1 MREVF
6 GEFMAELDG
15 VRVSSAIGYGLPALL
30 VERVG
35 TSASN
40 TGALLKFDAF
50 LLPAERGS
58 VITMLHPEYSVVV
71 PEPGLI
77 KVPLAYPL
85 ARHDDRWAGFVNV
98 WIELKRRD
106 GTIDTLY
113 RQDAQEKRRRWSI
126 LRDVLHWVS

>member
-1 MREVF
+1 M
-6 GEFMAELDG
+6 
-15 VRVSSAIGYGLPALL
+15 
-30 VERVG
+30 
-35 TSASN
+35 
-40 TGALLKFDAF
+40 
-50 LLPAERGS
+50 
-58 VITMLHPEYSVVV
+58 VV

-113 RQDAQEKRRRWSI
+113 RHWILGQDAQEKRRRWSI